1 MIDILICAFFII
13 IFWLQDCVRAD
24 VPLLLSVRTD
34 VLTPVGGDCGKGG
47 VALRGCA
54 LLLSLPFFPPSRPSF
69 QPVVRPSQPVRP
81 PASPHT
87 GLRYF
92 YFLFFCLDPCDNL
105 FSSYLLSCNV
115 SPAVISHLLFCS
127 PSWSSSRKT
136 CFPSLVATPHCARHH
151 FGQMD
156 IARETFPW
164 AESSTP
170 CWPSFYY
177 SLLCLFFL
185 LPPHCSSRLWHTG
198 SDTQSLYGCLCWTG
212 VYLEAG
218 VRNGR
223 PSWSRLTQE
232 GRLS

>member
-24 VPLLLSVRTD
+24 VPLLLSVQTD

-92 YFLFFCLDPCDNL
+92 YFFASIPART
-105 FSSYLLSCNV
+105 SSHLTYRPATYLLQ
-115 SPAVISHLLFCS
+115 L
-127 PSWSSSRKT
+127 
-136 CFPSLVATPHCARHH
+136 SLTFFSVLHH
-151 FGQMD
+151 G
-156 IARETFPW
+156 
-164 AESSTP
+164 
-170 CWPSFYY
+170 
-177 SLLCLFFL
+177 
-185 LPPHCSSRLWHTG
+185 LPPVKRVFRRWLPRRTVLA
-198 SDTQSLYGCLCWTG
+198 TILAKWT
-212 VYLEAG
+212 
-218 VRNGR
+218 
-223 PSWSRLTQE
+223 
-232 GRLS
+232 